1 MQCYMENDMETNSPR
16 RDAKVR
22 IAIFFVLT
30 TASFILRTWVEQR
43 HLAEILFMAGSLAMF
58 FRPYTRNE
66 PKRTASVRVFW
77 VVFCASYLAILGYYF
92 FFRDA
97 PAIPFIAA
105 ALCLMTLVFCVNRWH
120 GVNKADEE
128 QLRRAFKEEKWPGV

>member
-16 RDAKVR
+16 RDAKIR
-22 IAIFFVLT
+22 IAVFFVLT
-30 TASFILRTWVEQR
+30 TASFILRAWVEQR
-43 HLAEILFMAGSLAMF
+43 NLAAILFTAGSLAMF
-58 FRPYTRNE
+58 FCPYTRNE
-66 PKRTASVRVFW
+66 PNRTASVRVFW
-77 VVFCASYLAILGYYF
+77 VIFYSSYLAILGCSF
-92 FFRDA
+92 FFSDA
-97 PAIPFIAA
+97 PFIAA